1 MPGARDTNSD
11 VTADA
16 IWGRRAV
23 VSAERWSSANR
34 PVAAALVTGVRVS
47 YVGDAAKRRSTR
59 SGGVPGPPVRLP
71 SLGRKSATRRHFSD
85 VDVAALR
92 AFRTDRD

>member
-16 IWGRRAV
+16 IWGWRAV

-47 YVGDAAKRRSTR
+47 YVGDAAKRLRDAADR
-59 SGGVPGPPVRLP
+59 AGRDALADEESGLSGLLEEARQH
-71 SLGRKSATRRHFSD
+71 R
-85 VDVAALR
+85 
-92 AFRTDRD
+92 